1 MRLEIISRRP
11 AGSPKAV
18 PLLFVHGAF
27 VGAAVWDAHFLAYF
41 AEHGYSAHAVSL
53 RGHGGSAG
61 HESLSW
67 HSLADYVDDLR
78 RTVAVLD
85 APPVLIGHSMGGM
98 VVQKY
103 LEMHAVPGLVLMVS
117 CRLTVPCRR
126 YGDCGQANPYCWA
139 NSPFSN
145 SSVPVLQTY
154 RSCVSCCSRKIRR
167 QPILCITSPAQWRI
181 APGLVGCVG
190 SESIAP

>member
-103 LEMHAVPGLVLMVS
+103 LEMHAVPGLVLM
-117 CRLTVPCRR
+117 
-126 YGDCGQANPYCWA
+126 A
-139 NSPFSN
+139 
-145 SSVPVLQTY
+145 SVPPHGSLSALWGLWASKPLLLGQLALLQQFGPRFANLSLMRELLFSQDTPTADIVHY
-154 RSCVSCCSRKIRR
+154 FPCSMENRTGPRWMR
-167 QPILCITSPAQWRI
+167 
-181 APGLVGCVG
+181 
-190 SESIAP
+190 